1 MKISQVGHVFGQ
13 RLLESRTQNPKLMTI
28 AARIR
33 KIREI
38 RGWKQAAV
46 ATSMGITQQAY
57 SCLEQNASNARL
69 DTLKRFSN
77 VVGVELSYLVA
88 LDVPV
93 TDETLQ
99 RFGSIKFSETLGA
112 FKKLEHKLEIFDD
125 LLKGLDKSNH
135 HRDSNLTVSVR
146 RA

>member
-1 MKISQVGHVFGQ
+1 
-13 RLLESRTQNPKLMTI
+13 MTI
-28 AARIR
+28 AERIR

-46 ATSMGITQQAY
+46 AMSMGITQQAY

-69 DTLKRFSN
+69 DTLKRYAA
-77 VVGVELSYLVA
+77 VAGVELSYLVA

-93 TDETLQ
+93 TEETLQ
-99 RFGSIKFSETLGA
+99 RFGSTKFSEFLTGY
-112 FKKLEHKLEIFDD
+112 KKLEHKLEIFDD
-125 LLKGLDKSNH
+125 LLKGLEKPSHFSDRK
-135 HRDSNLTVSVR
+135 LTISAR

>member
-1 MKISQVGHVFGQ
+1 
-13 RLLESRTQNPKLMTI
+13 MTI
-28 AARIR
+28 ASRIR

-46 ATSMGITQQAY
+46 AMSMGITQQAY

-69 DTLKRFSN
+69 DTLRRFSS

-99 RFGSIKFSETLGA
+99 RFGNVKFSEFVSGY
-112 FKKLEHKLEIFDD
+112 KKLEHKLEIFDD
-125 LLKGLDKSNH
+125 LLKGLEKTSH
-135 HRDSNLTVSVR
+135 LHDS
-146 RA
+146 